1 MNIPITDSIM
11 RIDTS
16 RDNFNM
22 QDIENRRFMFSPKTA
37 TLILGYQYRNGE
49 LVSSHADE
57 YASTGISE
65 PFDDFVRGWIGTSK
79 EYTDGVIHFA
89 PSVSEKISHFL
100 KRRLI
105 RLKCLRI
112 TEQEKIRL
120 FVGSAELGSSLFQI

>member
-22 QDIENRRFMFSPKTA
+22 QDIENRRFMFDPKTS

-49 LVSSHADE
+49 LISSHADE
-57 YASTGISE
+57 YAKAGASE
-65 PFDDFVRGWIGTSK
+65 LFDDFVRGWIGTSK

-89 PSVSEKISHFL
+89 LSVSEKN
-100 KRRLI
+100 
-105 RLKCLRI
+105 I
-112 TEQEKIRL
+112 TLFEKAFDTLEMFKNNGARKNT
-120 FVGSAELGSSLFQI
+120 VV

>member
-1 MNIPITDSIM
+1 MNIPITDTIM

-22 QDIENRRFMFSPKTA
+22 QDIENRRFMFNPKTA

-57 YASTGISE
+57 YASTGTDE

-89 PSVSEKISHFL
+89 PSVSEKKYYAF
-100 KRRLI
+100 
-105 RLKCLRI
+105 
-112 TEQEKIRL
+112 
-120 FVGSAELGSSLFQI
+120 

>member
-16 RDNFNM
+16 RNNFNM
-22 QDIENRRFMFSPKTA
+22 QDIENRRFMFNPKTA

-57 YASTGISE
+57 YASAGTGE
-65 PFDDFVRGWIGTSK
+65 LFDDFVRGWIGTSK

-89 PSVSEKISHFL
+89 VCFRKKYHTF
-100 KRRLI
+100 
-105 RLKCLRI
+105 
-112 TEQEKIRL
+112 
-120 FVGSAELGSSLFQI
+120 

>member
-16 RDNFNM
+16 RYNFNM
-22 QDIENRRFMFSPKTA
+22 QDIENRRFMFNPKTA
-37 TLILGYQYRNGE
+37 TLILGYQHRNGE
-49 LVSSHADE
+49 LVSSHAAE
-57 YASTGISE
+57 YASTGTGE

-89 PSVSEKISHFL
+89 PSVSEKILRFL

-120 FVGSAELGSSLFQI
+120 FEGSAELGSSLFQI